1 MLIIRRAQ
9 IEALEGWA
17 RLQLEQRLGLHLRN
31 RFPAACR
38 DLDADGL
45 RALIQHGIGRAE
57 AYGVQSEYDVG
68 RFLEFVA
75 MYGRSFDSDPRI
87 PWAGEVLRRSD
98 LSGTEK
104 MDRLDSYDLVAG
116 WAAR

>member
-9 IEALEGWA
+9 IGALEGLA
-17 RLQLEQRLGLHLRN
+17 RLALEQRLAQHLRD
-31 RFPAACR
+31 RFPGCR

-45 RALIQHGIGRAE
+45 RALVQHGLGRA
-57 AYGVQSEYDVG
+57 AAHGVQSDYDVR

-75 MYGRSFDSDPRI
+75 MYGPSFDTDPRI
-87 PWAGEVLRRSD
+87 PWAGETLRRSD

-104 MDRLDSYDLVAG
+104 MDRLDSYDLAAG
-116 WAAR
+116 RASG